1 MTPCYSTLISTAQL
15 QALLDSSAPC
25 MVFDC
30 SCDLMQP
37 ETGPA
42 QYQQAHIPGAVY
54 AHLDNNL
61 SAKGERSI
69 TCLLY
74 TSDAADE

>member
-1 MTPCYSTLISTAQL
+1 VHYTTLISVAQL
-15 QALLDSSAPC
+15 QALRDQGAPL

-42 QYQQAHIPGAVY
+42 QYAQSHIAGALY
-54 AHLDNNL
+54 AHLDNHL
-61 SAKGERSI
+61 SAKGTGSHRRAVGR
-69 TCLLY
+69 TPP
-74 TSDAADE
+74 AARA